1 MKFDELFDTLMEA
14 CYSHN
19 KRVKKEAHC
28 GTHGEKSSGSRV
40 KGQQE
45 DEMDARAEEYAKA
58 QRKKS
63 KKDDKKKESDEEVAK
78 RAKPYDKVTKAD
90 FLPKEV
96 RDKINNKK

>member
-45 DEMDARAEEYAKA
+45 DEMDAKAEEYAKA
-58 QRKKS
+58 QRKKA
-63 KKDDKKKESDEEVAK
+63 KKDGKKEESDEDVAG
-78 RAKPYDKVTKAD
+78 RTPPYDELNKAD
-90 FLPKEV
+90 FLPPEV
-96 RDKINNKK
+96 RKKINKEK